1 MTESSSSFLR
11 IFRTAWQRFFRIPAP
26 DARTKKRLS
35 PADLSLV
42 VPVTPLAGAAA
53 GLLIWIALVLAERLA
68 GPTASAILGAAVIP
82 PVLEYVSGERG
93 IRALFAFLRMREQG
107 YSPME
112 ILSAGLDEEDGSGPL
127 ILPEKLLLPAV
138 LLLFRSCLYAVICL
152 RSGGIWF
159 LFTWTGVFLLF
170 AELSL
175 LPDRTTGRI
184 PFPVRENGRNLH
196 IFCAAGVFLIAGLA
210 VRDLLAA
217 GIGFF
222 ASWGLAYGASVLQ
235 RRADGR
241 TDRALTALYGL
252 GAEILLLFLGILLYA

>member
-1 MTESSSSFLR
+1 MTESSFFH
-11 IFRTAWQRFFRIPAP
+11 IFRVAWQRFFRFPAP
-26 DARTKKRLS
+26 DGRTQKRLS
-35 PADLSLV
+35 TEDLSLV

-53 GLLIWIALVLAERLA
+53 GLLIWIVLVLAGRIAGHTAAALLA
-68 GPTASAILGAAVIP
+68 AAVIP
-82 PVLEYVSGERG
+82 PVLEYASGERG

-112 ILSAGLDEEDGSGPL
+112 ILASGLDGEDEPGPL
-127 ILPEKLLLPAV
+127 ILPEKVLLPAV

-152 RSGGIWF
+152 RSGGLWF

-175 LPDRTTGRI
+175 LPDRSTGRI
-184 PFPVRENGRNLH
+184 PFPIRENGRNLH

-210 VRDLLAA
+210 VRDLLGA

-222 ASWGLAYGASVLQ
+222 AAWGLAHGAAVLQ
-235 RRADGR
+235 RRTGGR

-252 GAEILLLFLGILLYA
+252 GAEILLLFLGILLYAG